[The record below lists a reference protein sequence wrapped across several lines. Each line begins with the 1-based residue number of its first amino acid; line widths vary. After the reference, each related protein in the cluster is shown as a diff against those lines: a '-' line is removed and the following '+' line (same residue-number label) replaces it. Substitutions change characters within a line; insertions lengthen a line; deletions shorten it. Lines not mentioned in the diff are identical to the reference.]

1 MHLPDGY
8 FHNRSPADIVAKVA
22 IITLANISLMGDKEL
37 ERIGWIGNLIVER
50 LYELTSAGVWIA
62 RTDASGRVTE
72 ANSATINTSLSPLSY
87 IQRATISGVPE
98 TVAAINIA
106 DSEATQTNRHR
117 RIVTVPL
124 LSNAGGGFDADQ
136 ALTGVVAAGYYKV
149 AKLLALM
156 SIDAAAPS
164 TVGLYFSTTT
174 HNKFRLITISTTG
187 DAVPNTDLAG
197 IPIYYVD
204 DDGENISLDVDCTG
218 FGNAKN
224 WIAVVEY
231 WAET

>member
-1 MHLPDGY
+1 MSEAELIAWITRVGGGVYATGLTVISGWSVQDKINIGFY
-8 FHNRSPADIVAKVA
+8 DNPAVGK
-22 IITLANISLMGDKEL
+22 LL
-37 ERIGWIGNLIVER
+37 
-50 LYELTSAGVWIA
+50 ELTSAGVFTA
-62 RTDASGRVTE
+62 RTNASGLLTE
-72 ANSATINTSLSPLSY
+72 ANSS
-87 IQRATISGVPE
+87 TISNSIAQHRNLTLSARPPSVAGVIPTTE
-98 TVAAINIA
+98 VQASNFA
-106 DSEATQTNRHR
+106 R

-136 ALTGVVAAGYYKV
+136 ALTGTVVTGYYKV

-164 TVGLYFSTTT
+164 TVNLYFSTTT

-187 DAVPNTDLAG
+187 DGVPNTDLEG

-224 WIAVVEY
+224 WIAVIEY